1 MIDTIK
7 TTTALEAL
15 LRTLETSMHVAYTG
29 GSWHVA
35 LFPKDSEHLV
45 LTAKG
50 GTLVEAWADGLE
62 KLMEAVGE

>member
-7 TTTALEAL
+7 TITNLETM
-15 LRTLETSMHVAYTG
+15 LRSLETSMHVTYTS

-35 LFPKDSEHLV
+35 LIPKEQAHEV

-62 KLMEAVGE
+62 KLMEAVG